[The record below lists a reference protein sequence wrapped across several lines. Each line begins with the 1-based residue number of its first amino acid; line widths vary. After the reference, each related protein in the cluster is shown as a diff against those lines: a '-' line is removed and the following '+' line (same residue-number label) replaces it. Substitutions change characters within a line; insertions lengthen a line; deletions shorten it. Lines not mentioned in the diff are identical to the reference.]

1 MAVKVGIVGKGGVG
15 KTTVAALLA
24 GAYGDMGRRVLAI
37 DTDSNPNLGISLGLS
52 VEEAEAVPVIPR
64 SLVIGSAGGVTPE
77 GLISEDGRETPAR
90 GRVLSGGRASP
101 GGGGGEG

>member
-24 GAYGDMGRRVLAI
+24 EAYGDMGRRVLAI

-64 SLVIGSAGGVTPE
+64 SLVIGSAGGVAPG
-77 GLISEDGRETPAR
+77 GLISEY
-90 GRVLSGGRASP
+90 GRAEP
-101 GGGGGEG
+101 PRVRALWAGGGC

>member
-1 MAVKVGIVGKGGVG
+1 MKVGIVGKGGVG

-24 GAYGDMGRRVLAI
+24 EAYGDMGRRVLAI

-64 SLVIGSAGGVTPE
+64 SLVIGSAGGMTPE
-77 GLISEDGRETPAR
+77 GLIREYGRQT
-90 GRVLSGGRASP
+90 P
-101 GGGGGEG
+101 GGVRLLSAMRVTQAGAG

>member
-24 GAYGDMGRRVLAI
+24 EAYGDMGRRVLAI

-64 SLVIGSAGGVTPE
+64 SLVIGSAGGVTPG
-77 GLISEDGRETPAR
+77 GLISEYGRQTPAGVR
-90 GRVLSGGRASP
+90 LLSAMLVTEAGAG
-101 GGGGGEG
+101 